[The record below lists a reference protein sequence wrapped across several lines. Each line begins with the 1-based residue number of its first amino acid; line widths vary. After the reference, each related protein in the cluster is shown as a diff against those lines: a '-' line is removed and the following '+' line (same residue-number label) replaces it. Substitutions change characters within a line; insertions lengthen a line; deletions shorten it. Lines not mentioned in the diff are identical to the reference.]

1 MTGVLAQ
8 TQRNFAR
15 QGDALPFLWQKNTQI
30 SNISKKQIF
39 KNNVKLDKIA
49 FS

>member
-15 QGDALPFLWQKNTQI
+15 QGGRLAFFMAKKHTDIEYFQKTN
-30 SNISKKQIF
+30 
-39 KNNVKLDKIA
+39 L
-49 FS
+49 